1 VGITTNPTIF
11 QKAISGSDHYVP
23 STRCPKPLCAVP
35 DHGVV
40 RDDTIRGGYDDAAA
54 VMAPLEHD
62 GLATF
67 QTSWA
72 ALAKTMEQNLA
83 AATRG
88 SEGEEDPP

>member
-1 VGITTNPTIF
+1 M
-11 QKAISGSDHYVP
+11 
-23 STRCPKPLCAVP
+23 P

-54 VMAPLEHD
+54 VMAPLADVGVDYDDVVEKLGHD